1 MIREIAAK
9 RYAEGIFELA
19 RSQNRL
25 DEWSA
30 NLQTISSVLAD
41 VQVIGLLQSS
51 RMSLADKIA
60 LAERLFQGLDA
71 QALNLVKLLIS
82 KGRVRLAPQ
91 IAEAYQEM
99 VDETKG
105 IVHATVTTAVPL
117 SDEER
122 DMVARRL
129 QEVSS
134 KQVVLQTEVDEE
146 IIGGLVARMGDTLI
160 DGSTKSKL
168 AALKQQLEGARL

>member
-19 RSQNRL
+19 RSQNKL

-30 NLQTISSVLAD
+30 SLQTIAGVLSDA
-41 VQVIGLLQSS
+41 QVMGLLQSS
-51 RMSLADKIA
+51 RMSHSDK
-60 LAERLFQGLDA
+60 LSLVERLFQGMDE
-71 QALNLVKLLIS
+71 QPLNLVRLLVS
-82 KGRVRLAPQ
+82 KGRTRLAPQ

-122 DMVARRL
+122 DMVTRKL
-129 QEVSS
+129 QELSDKEVI
-134 KQVVLQTEVDEE
+134 LQTEVDEN

-160 DGSTKSKL
+160 DGSTRSKL
-168 AALKQQLEGARL
+168 ATLKQQLEGSRA